1 MKNYDLEIFNIFRA
15 SWLLFMFFIF
25 NGFLIQF
32 NGNHYFKIFYY
43 LLMVSLISNFV
54 VQVYFIVEKRFEK
67 TIMEKFIKEV
77 EEIRKNKKANK
88 HISSHDPNQNPQ

>member
-1 MKNYDLEIFNIFRA
+1 
-15 SWLLFMFFIF
+15 
-25 NGFLIQF
+25 
-32 NGNHYFKIFYY
+32 
-43 LLMVSLISNFV
+43 MVSLISNFV